1 MTAGKYRVVVWATGG
16 IGSIAIRTITNRPEL
31 ELVGV
36 HRLQVARYVR
46 RGDHRWCKS
55 TGKPSFGC
63 AV

>member
-36 HRLQVARYVR
+36 WVHSAGQGGKGCR
-46 RGDHRWCKS
+46 RAGQR
-55 TGKPSFGC
+55 
-63 AV
+63 